1 MKHPTSDFSLLLW
14 PIKNECLL
22 SSPAVQLHIH
32 YYNKGVMA
40 WQFNKEQVVLTNP
53 WHTPF
58 LWIKTR
64 CWFYLCRSS
73 PATVCVCVCVVF
85 LQNFHWG
92 LQHKSRLNCWSLPND
107 PPLNAFLSR
116 PSWARPVDL
125 CVNSLLA
132 LSSPLT
138 GSTDTESNHFIGAV
152 RNEELSKVLLLSE
165 DELASRH

>member
-1 MKHPTSDFSLLLW
+1 MKHSSSDFSLLLW
-14 PIKNECLL
+14 SIKNECLL

-32 YYNKGVMA
+32 YGDKGVTA

-58 LWIKTR
+58 LWIKMR
-64 CWFYLCRSS
+64 CWFYSNCLYL
-73 PATVCVCVCVVF
+73 CVVF
-85 LQNFHWG
+85 QQNFHWG
-92 LQHKSRLNCWSLPND
+92 LQHKSRLNCWSPPNH

-116 PSWARPVDL
+116 LSLAQPVDL

-138 GSTDTESNHFIGAV
+138 GSTDTESNHFIEAM
-152 RNEELSKVLLLSE
+152 RNEELSKVLLLNE